1 MAWYPKAI
9 RKVITAKS
17 RSRMR
22 WYRRVNLHVAV
33 SEASSL
39 FGYFNQKGIADSH
52 FYVRKD
58 GTVEQMVDTAY
69 QAYADLQGN
78 DATIS
83 IETQGGLTNA
93 QGEKWTAAQVE
104 SLAQIYAWAVKTHGI
119 PLKMATN
126 SVPTGTTSHGLS
138 WHRLGIDGNFGGG
151 ILSGRVA
158 GGMHYSKARGKVCP
172 GDAKIRQVPDVFARA
187 QQIINGGGSP
197 APAPAPT
204 PKPQPK
210 DWFTMASAAD
220 LRKIVRE
227 EIRNTG
233 ITIAGKT
240 KAELGVNEVSLAALA
255 RYAAASLFE
264 GRDIPGNVWTQE
276 YNIGGATKTAM
287 NRDQMKTIDLLRYAA
302 ASAFEGRNQH
312 ADLRARVAAIQAAV
326 HELATDK
333 GVDADKIDAA
343 INKAVTDALKDLKI
357 TLTTED

>member
-9 RKVITAKS
+9 RKVITAKG

-83 IETQGGLTNA
+83 IETQGGLHNT
-93 QGEKWTAAQVE
+93 QSEKWTAAQVE

-119 PLKMATN
+119 PLKVAKD
-126 SVPTGTTSHGLS
+126 SIPTGTSSHGLS
-138 WHRLGIDGNFGGG
+138 WHRLGIDGNFPGG
-151 ILSGRVA
+151 ILHGRVP
-158 GGMHYSKARGKVCP
+158 GGMHYSTSRGKVCP
-172 GDAKIRQVPDVFARA
+172 GNAKIRQVPDVYARA
-187 QQIINGGGSP
+187 QQILNGTPAGGASP
-197 APAPAPT
+197 PT
-204 PKPQPK
+204 TKK
-210 DWFTMASAAD
+210 DWFDMATKKD
-220 LRKIVRE
+220 LEDAVWDVL
-227 EIRNTG
+227 N
-233 ITIAGKT
+233 
-240 KAELGVNEVSLAALA
+240 
-255 RYAAASLFE
+255 
-264 GRDIPGNVWTQE
+264 RDITTPGGKRPLYALIRDGSYALTAAQDAPAKVWTQDLA
-276 YNIGGATKTAM
+276 IGGATKSALG
-287 NRDQMKTIDLLRYAA
+287 RDSLSSASLLRYAA
-302 ASAFEGRNQH
+302 AAAIEGRTQH
-312 ADLRARVAAIQAAV
+312 ADLRARLVAVQAAL
-326 HELATDK
+326 HEIATQK

-343 INKAVTDALKDLKI
+343 IERAVKDALADLKI